1 MTAIFP
7 SLPGLGWSVVKS
19 PRFATRIQRAVNG
32 RESRALDQPNPIW
45 SWTLT
50 YPLLRD
56 RSDARAPSGA
66 GIGYDELRTLA
77 GFFLQQQGA
86 LQPFLFDDPTVNAV
100 TAQLLGAGDSSRTGF
115 QLLRNMGGFAEPVT
129 APNTVSAIYFDGIL
143 QPTAAYIVDAATG
156 LVTFAAPPPA
166 GRIVTAD
173 FTYYF
178 RVRFSDDTAEFENFM
193 IQLWQARQIKL
204 QSVFL

>member
-32 RESRALDQPNPIW
+32 RELRALDQPNPIW

-50 YPLLRD
+50 YPLLRA

-86 LQPFLFDDPTVNAV
+86 LQPFLFDDPTDNAV
-100 TAQLLGAGDSSRTGF
+100 IAQPLGAGDSSRTAF
-115 QLLRNMGGFAEPVT
+115 SSCARWVVS
-129 APNTVSAIYFDGIL
+129 PNRSPRRTPYRRSILTVSCS
-143 QPTAAYIVDAATG
+143 
-156 LVTFAAPPPA
+156 PP
-166 GRIVTAD
+166 RITSS
-173 FTYYF
+173 T
-178 RVRFSDDTAEFENFM
+178 
-193 IQLWQARQIKL
+193 
-204 QSVFL
+204 